1 MYDWNRLVGWTR
13 HCSFGLREEWLQVF
27 IESENGERR
36 EWDLG
41 IKQVESLA
49 RWVKTIGLK
58 EKDGSLTEFGSALVT
73 GKLSIHDMVF
83 WEIAWVNA
91 AFSFPTAKWYVHSF
105 VGSFTTREL
114 REKLSHAVPRLT
126 DSTVR
131 DAVYELTDLLRK
143 TPIGTGLKQGI
154 FSKFGNVTNVVRNG
168 IIPSAKVA
176 LYAIIK
182 LFAEEPRDEMGLDEE
197 LTWPWVIFNV
207 PKDEILRLI
216 VSTQEGAVSFQSNI
230 VRLMAKGEALGKWLD
245 GSMLIT

>member
-41 IKQVESLA
+41 NKQVESLA

-105 VGSFTTREL
+105 VG
-114 REKLSHAVPRLT
+114 
-126 DSTVR
+126 
-131 DAVYELTDLLRK
+131 
-143 TPIGTGLKQGI
+143 
-154 FSKFGNVTNVVRNG
+154 
-168 IIPSAKVA
+168 
-176 LYAIIK
+176 
-182 LFAEEPRDEMGLDEE
+182 
-197 LTWPWVIFNV
+197 
-207 PKDEILRLI
+207 
-216 VSTQEGAVSFQSNI
+216 
-230 VRLMAKGEALGKWLD
+230 
-245 GSMLIT
+245 